1 MDHYRIQRDIQSG
14 KAAPVYVL
22 MGDEPF
28 FVDQITDYVEEHALS
43 EADKAFNQ
51 TIVYGRDVSMDQ
63 VLSVAKGFPMS
74 GDRQVV
80 IVKEAQDLKEW
91 KKGDSLAG
99 FEHYMTQP
107 QPATLL
113 IFAFKNKNLDK
124 RLKVSKLVAK
134 HGVIF
139 ESKKIK
145 EYQLPSWIEGY
156 LDPKGRKIEQR
167 AANLLAEYLGSH
179 LSKLANALDK
189 LAIVVPESESIN
201 LTHIEENIGIS
212 KDFNVFELQK
222 ALGSRDIYK
231 ANQIIN
237 YFEANPKA
245 NPIQMVLPVL
255 YNFFARLLAY
265 QTFKGSR
272 GDIPKALGVS
282 PWALKDV
289 EAAATSFPPQK
300 TERIIGYI
308 RDVDRKSKG
317 VDNYSLTNGMLMK
330 EMVYKILH

>member
-63 VLSVAKGFPMS
+63 VLSIAKGFPMS

-156 LDPKGRKIEQR
+156 LEPKGRKIEAR

-222 ALGSRDIYK
+222 ALGARDIYK

>member
-14 KAAPVYVL
+14 NAAPVYVL
-22 MGDEPF
+22 MGEEPY
-28 FVDQITDYVEEHALS
+28 FVDKITDYIEENALS

-51 TIVYGRDVSMDQ
+51 TIVYGRDVSIDQ

-91 KKGDSLAG
+91 KRTDDLAG
-99 FEHYMTQP
+99 LEHYMTQP

-113 IFAFKNKNLDK
+113 VFAFKNKNLDK
-124 RLKVSKLVAK
+124 RLKVSKLIAK
-134 HGVIF
+134 EGVVF

-145 EYQLPSWIEGY
+145 DYQLPKWVEGY
-156 LDPKGRKIEQR
+156 LEPQGRKIEPR

-189 LAIVVPESESIN
+189 LAIVVPDGVDIN
-201 LTHIEENIGIS
+201 LSHIEENVGIS
-212 KDFNVFELQK
+212 KDYNVFELQRV
-222 ALGSRDIYK
+222 LGARDVYK

-255 YNFFARLLAY
+255 YNFFSRLLAY

-272 GDIPKALGVS
+272 AELPKALGVS

-289 EAAATSFPPQK
+289 EAAATSFAPQK

-308 RDVDRKSKG
+308 RDCDRKSKG
-317 VDNYSLTNGMLMK
+317 VNNYGVSNGMLMK
-330 EMVYKILH
+330 EMIYKILH

>member
-1 MDHYRIQRDIQSG
+1 MDHYRIQRDILSD

-28 FVDQITDYVEEHALS
+28 FVDLITDFIEENVLS

-63 VLSVAKGFPMS
+63 VLNVAKGFPMS

-91 KKGDSLAG
+91 KKGDDLAG
-99 FEHYMTQP
+99 LEHYLTQP

-113 IFAFKNKNLDK
+113 VFAFKNKNLDK
-124 RLKVSKLVAK
+124 RLKVSKAIAK
-134 HGVIF
+134 TGVIF

-145 EYQLPSWIEGY
+145 EHQLPSWVEGY
-156 LDPKGRKIEQR
+156 LEPKGRKIEQR

-189 LAIVVPESESIN
+189 LAIVVPETEAIN
-201 LTHIEENIGIS
+201 LAHIEENVGIS
-212 KDFNVFELQK
+212 KDFNVFELQR
-222 ALGSRDIYK
+222 ALGARDIYK

-272 GDIPKALGVS
+272 GDLPKALGVA
-282 PWALKDV
+282 PWALRDV

-308 RDVDRKSKG
+308 REVDRKSKG
-317 VDNYSLTNGMLMK
+317 VDNFGVTNGMLMK
-330 EMVYKILH
+330 EMVYKMLH

>member
-28 FVDQITDYVEEHALS
+28 FVDLITDFIEEHVLS

-63 VLSVAKGFPMS
+63 VLNVAKGFPMS

-91 KKGDSLAG
+91 KKSDGLAG
-99 FEHYMTQP
+99 LEHYMSQP

-113 IFAFKNKNLDK
+113 VFAFKNKNLDK
-124 RLKVSKLVAK
+124 RLKVSKAIAK
-134 HGVIF
+134 TGVIF

-145 EYQLPSWIEGY
+145 EHQLPSWIEGY
-156 LDPKGRKIEQR
+156 LEPKNRKIEQR

-189 LAIVVPESESIN
+189 LAIVVPESEAIN
-201 LTHIEENIGIS
+201 LNHIEENVGIS
-212 KDFNVFELQK
+212 KDFNVFELQR
-222 ALGSRDIYK
+222 ALGSRDVYK

-272 GDIPKALGVS
+272 ADIPKALGVS

-317 VDNYSLTNGMLMK
+317 VDNFGITNGMLVK